1 MGVLGVCKRAN
12 LQVCSATIVI
22 TKVKD
27 MLKPLG
33 AEKSVKRFCYSIRST
48 YGYLK
53 SMTKKEV
60 PDTVERSEWGIVGL
74 EIMALTVNKKL
85 WRTCCSAKF
94 SFSQNNVNIGIFT

>member
-27 MLKPLG
+27 LLKPLG

-74 EIMALTVNKKL
+74 EMSSTVTSSYGEHAVL
-85 WRTCCSAKF
+85 
-94 SFSQNNVNIGIFT
+94 QNFRSVKIT